1 MGGAGLLVE
10 PLAEGMH
17 GVEHRPGRVD
27 AIELERVE
35 QPGQEP
41 LDLGEGGHQ
50 ALVERVS
57 RRAHQRRD
65 GAHVFLV
72 AGAVGAEIVE
82 YHGQARLVVEPVEHR
97 THPGVD
103 GGDGGVVV
111 TKLAGAAFLPAVGGG
126 ALHVPEDDVEDV
138 DHIVAGA
145 AGEHVGVGGK
155 GGDPPGRG
163 EVGQLG
169 GPGLV
174 GVAGQRHDPRGGY
187 PGQIQVT
194 GPDPAD
200 PVEPVEGP
208 HQSGDGGCER
218 GTAQ

>member
-1 MGGAGLLVE
+1 M
-10 PLAEGMH
+10 
-17 GVEHRPGRVD
+17 
-27 AIELERVE
+27 
-35 QPGQEP
+35 
-41 LDLGEGGHQ
+41 
-50 ALVERVS
+50 
-57 RRAHQRRD
+57 
-65 GAHVFLV
+65 
-72 AGAVGAEIVE
+72 
-82 YHGQARLVVEPVEHR
+82 
-97 THPGVD
+97 
-103 GGDGGVVV
+103 
-111 TKLAGAAFLPAVGGG
+111 GGG

-145 AGEHVGVGGK
+145 AGEHVRVGGK
-155 GGDPPGRG
+155 GGDPPGRA

-208 HQSGDGGCER
+208 HQSGDGWV
-218 GTAQ
+218 